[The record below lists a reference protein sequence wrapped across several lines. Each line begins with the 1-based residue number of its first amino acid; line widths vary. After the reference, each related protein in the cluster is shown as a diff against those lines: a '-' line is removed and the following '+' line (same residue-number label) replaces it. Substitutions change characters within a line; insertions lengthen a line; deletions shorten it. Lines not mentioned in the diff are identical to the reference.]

1 MGKHERKSI
10 EEAEIIVV
18 KLLNNKNLSK
28 SDLKNHWFKHAEA
41 IVQQIKKDFS
51 KRDYI

>member
-28 SDLKNHWFKHAEA
+28 SDLIIGINTGAADRWPKELS
-41 IVQQIKKDFS
+41 IKKTIA
-51 KRDYI
+51 KL